1 MRENGE
7 GGCGG
12 SGGRGDVEEKAETRC
27 LSGGAEEVRVGGE

>member
-7 GGCGG
+7 GGLRMGG
-12 SGGRGDVEEKAETRC
+12 GDVEEKAETRR

>member
-7 GGCGG
+7 GGLRIGWGG
-12 SGGRGDVEEKAETRC
+12 VDVGEKAETRC